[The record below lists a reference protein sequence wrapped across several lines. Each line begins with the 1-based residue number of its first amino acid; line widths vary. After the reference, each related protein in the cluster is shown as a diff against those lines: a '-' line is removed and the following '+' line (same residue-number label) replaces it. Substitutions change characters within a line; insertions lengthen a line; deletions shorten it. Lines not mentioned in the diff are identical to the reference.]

1 MDTIYNSLLVC
12 ALSLY
17 TLSMVTG
24 FIHLFRPFP
33 KALNW
38 SRNSIQAGF
47 IFHLLAF
54 LWRCGQAQTLAVT
67 NLHESLSFF
76 ALLLALAFLLVS
88 RKHPVPTLAT
98 FTSPLLIVFT
108 LGALVT
114 SHAITPQPP
123 ILKSFWLPLHVLL
136 SFAGDAFLALGC
148 GGAVMY
154 LLQERLIKTKKIKGI
169 FRKLPSLQKLDEL
182 NYLCLRLGFP
192 LLTLGIISGSVWAS
206 HAWGAHWSWDPKETW
221 SLITWLLFA
230 ALLHGRMNSGWRGR
244 KASLLTIIGFAAIMF
259 TFLGVNLLLSGL
271 HSYAH

>member
-1 MDTIYNSLLVC
+1 MDIIYSSLLGGT
-12 ALSLY
+12 LSLY
-17 TLSMVTG
+17 TFSMVSG
-24 FIHLFRPFP
+24 FVHLFRPFP
-33 KALNW
+33 KALLW
-38 SRNSIQAGF
+38 SRNSIKAGF
-47 IFHLLAF
+47 VFHLLAF
-54 LWRCGQAQTLAVT
+54 LWRCFQAQTLAVS

-88 RKHPVPTLAT
+88 RKNPVPTLGT
-98 FTSPLLIVFT
+98 FTSPLLIIFT
-108 LGALVT
+108 LWALVT
-114 SHAITPQPP
+114 PHTITPQPP

-136 SFAGDAFLALGC
+136 SFAGNAFLTLGC

-154 LLQERLIKTKKIKGI
+154 LLQERLIKKKKIKGI
-169 FRKLPSLQKLDEL
+169 FRKLPALQRLDEL

-206 HAWGAHWSWDPKETW
+206 YAWGAHWSWDPKETW

-244 KASLLTIIGFAAIMF
+244 KASLLTIVGFAAIMF

>member
-1 MDTIYNSLLVC
+1 MDIIYTSLLSV

-24 FIHLFRPFP
+24 FVHLFHPLT
-33 KALNW
+33 KALPW
-38 SRNSIQAGF
+38 SRNSILAGF
-47 IFHLLAF
+47 IFHLSAF
-54 LWRCGQAQTLAVT
+54 LWRCNQAQTLAVT

-88 RKHPVPTLAT
+88 RKKAVPTLGT
-98 FTSPLLIVFT
+98 FTSPLLIIFT
-108 LGALVT
+108 LWSLIIPHT
-114 SHAITPQPP
+114 ITPQPP

-136 SFAGDAFLALGC
+136 SFAGNAFLALGC
-148 GGAVMY
+148 GVAVMY
-154 LLQERLIKTKKIKGI
+154 LLQERLIKKKKIKGI
-169 FRKLPSLQKLDEL
+169 FRKLPALQRLDEL

-192 LLTLGIISGSVWAS
+192 LLTLGIITGSVWAS
-206 HAWGAHWSWDPKETW
+206 YAWGAHWSWDPKETW

-244 KASLLTIIGFAAIMF
+244 KASLLTIIGFVAIMF

-271 HSYAH
+271 HSYVH

>member
-1 MDTIYNSLLVC
+1 MDIIYTTLLGG
-12 ALSLY
+12 ALTLY
-17 TLSMVTG
+17 TLCMVAG
-24 FIHLFRPFP
+24 FVYLFRLKS
-33 KALNW
+33 KALPW
-38 SRNSIQAGF
+38 SRNSILAGF
-47 IFHLLAF
+47 VFHLLAF

-88 RKHPVPTLAT
+88 RKNKVPTLGT
-98 FTSPLLIVFT
+98 FTSPLLIIFT
-108 LGALVT
+108 LWALIT
-114 SHAITPQPP
+114 PHTITPQPP

-136 SFAGDAFLALGC
+136 SFAGNAFLALGC

-154 LLQERLIKTKKIKGI
+154 LLQERLIKKKKIKGI
-169 FRKLPSLQKLDEL
+169 FRKLPALQRLDEL

-206 HAWGAHWSWDPKETW
+206 YAWGAHWSWDPKETW

-271 HSYAH
+271 HSYIH

>member
-1 MDTIYNSLLVC
+1 MNIIYTSLLSG
-12 ALSLY
+12 ALGLY

-24 FIHLFRPFP
+24 FVHLLRPLA
-33 KALNW
+33 KALPW

-47 IFHLLAF
+47 VFHLLAF

-67 NLHESLSFF
+67 TLHESLSFF

-88 RKHPVPTLAT
+88 HKKPVPTLGT
-98 FTSPLLIVFT
+98 FTSPLLTIFT
-108 LGALVT
+108 LWALVT
-114 SHAITPQPP
+114 PHVITPQPP

-136 SFAGDAFLALGC
+136 SFAGNAFLALGC
-148 GGAVMY
+148 GVAVMY
-154 LLQERLIKTKKIKGI
+154 LLQEHLIKKKKIKGI
-169 FRKLPSLQKLDEL
+169 FRKLPALQRLDEL

-206 HAWGAHWSWDPKETW
+206 FAWGAHWSWDPKETW

-271 HSYAH
+271 HSYTH

>member
-1 MDTIYNSLLVC
+1 MNIIYSSLLVG

-17 TLSMVTG
+17 TLSMATG
-24 FIHLFRPFP
+24 FVHLFRPLP
-33 KALNW
+33 KTLSW

-47 IFHLLAF
+47 VFHLLAF
-54 LWRCGQAQTLAVT
+54 LWRCGQAQTLSVS

-76 ALLLALAFLLVS
+76 ALLLALAFLLVN
-88 RKHPVPTLAT
+88 RKNPLPTLGT
-98 FTSPLLIVFT
+98 FTSPLLIIFT
-108 LGALVT
+108 LWALIT
-114 SHAITPQPP
+114 PHTITPQPP
-123 ILKSFWLPLHVLL
+123 ILKSFWLPLHVFL
-136 SFAGDAFLALGC
+136 SFAGNAFLALGC

-154 LLQERLIKTKKIKGI
+154 LLQERLIKKKKIKGI
-169 FRKLPSLQKLDEL
+169 FHKLPALQKLDEL

-206 HAWGAHWSWDPKETW
+206 YAWGAHWSWDPKETW

-271 HSYAH
+271 HSYIH

>member
-1 MDTIYNSLLVC
+1 MNIIYTSLLSG
-12 ALSLY
+12 ALGLY

-24 FIHLFRPFP
+24 FVHLLRPLA
-33 KALNW
+33 KALPW

-47 IFHLLAF
+47 VFHLLAF

-67 NLHESLSFF
+67 TLHESLSFF

-88 RKHPVPTLAT
+88 HKKPVPTLGT
-98 FTSPLLIVFT
+98 FTSPLLTIFT
-108 LGALVT
+108 LWALVT
-114 SHAITPQPP
+114 PHIITPQPP

-136 SFAGDAFLALGC
+136 SFAGNAFLALGC
-148 GGAVMY
+148 GAAVMY
-154 LLQERLIKTKKIKGI
+154 LLQEHLIKKKKIKGI
-169 FRKLPSLQKLDEL
+169 FRKLPALQRLDEL

-206 HAWGAHWSWDPKETW
+206 FAWGAHWSWDPKETW

-271 HSYAH
+271 HSYTH

>member
-1 MDTIYNSLLVC
+1 MDIIYTSLLSG

-24 FIHLFRPFP
+24 FVHLFRPLA
-33 KALNW
+33 KALPW
-38 SRNSIQAGF
+38 SRNSILAGF
-47 IFHLLAF
+47 VLHLLAF
-54 LWRCGQAQTLAVT
+54 LWRCIQAQALAVT

-76 ALLLALAFLLVS
+76 ALLLALAFFLVNH
-88 RKHPVPTLAT
+88 KKPVPTLST
-98 FTSPLLIVFT
+98 FTSPLLTIFT
-108 LGALVT
+108 LWALVT
-114 SHAITPQPP
+114 PHIIPPQPP

-136 SFAGDAFLALGC
+136 SFAGNAFLALGC

-154 LLQERLIKTKKIKGI
+154 LLQERLIKKKKIKGI
-169 FRKLPSLQKLDEL
+169 FRKLPALQKLDEL

-206 HAWGAHWSWDPKETW
+206 FAWGTHWSWDPKETW